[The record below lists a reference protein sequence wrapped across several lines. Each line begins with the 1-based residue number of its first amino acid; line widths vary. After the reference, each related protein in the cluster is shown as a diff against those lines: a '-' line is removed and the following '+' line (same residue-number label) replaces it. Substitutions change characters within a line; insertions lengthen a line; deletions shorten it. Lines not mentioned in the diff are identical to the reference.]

1 MKAVAPKT
9 SPVRPPNL
17 ILDIL
22 PIKKTT
28 ININTTPNKIL
39 TIGKIKYIGKNQSI
53 IAIIN
58 FEILTFLIILP
69 VLENLD
75 VL

>member
-28 ININTTPNKIL
+28 ININRIPNKIL
-39 TIGKIKYIGKNQSI
+39 TIGKIKYIGY
-53 IAIIN
+53 
-58 FEILTFLIILP
+58 
-69 VLENLD
+69 VCD
-75 VL
+75 VLDILDILWNVLDILYIQEKHLL